1 MELRK
6 LQRIVVDAI
15 EDIKGQDIQVFDT
28 TGLTGLFD
36 RVFIVSGT
44 SNRHTRS
51 IASHV
56 VDQVKAAGGD
66 VISVEGA
73 DTGEWVLIDLADI
86 VVHVMQPAIRSY
98 YHLEELW
105 GGKTVRVKLGAAS
118 RAHPVTPTPR
128 PLADEVEPPR
138 VRSSR
143 PARGA
148 TPRGA

>member
-6 LQRIVVDAI
+6 LQRTVIDAI

-36 RVFIVSGT
+36 RVILVSGT

-51 IASHV
+51 VASHV
-56 VDQVKAAGGD
+56 VDKVKAAGGD
-66 VISVEGA
+66 VISVEGT

-105 GGKTVRVKLGAAS
+105 GGKPVRVKLGAGS
-118 RAHPVTPTPR
+118 TAHPVPPTPR
-128 PLADEVEPPR
+128 PLPAEIEPPR
-138 VRSSR
+138 VRSPR
-143 PARGA
+143 PARGGA
-148 TPRGA
+148 SRGA